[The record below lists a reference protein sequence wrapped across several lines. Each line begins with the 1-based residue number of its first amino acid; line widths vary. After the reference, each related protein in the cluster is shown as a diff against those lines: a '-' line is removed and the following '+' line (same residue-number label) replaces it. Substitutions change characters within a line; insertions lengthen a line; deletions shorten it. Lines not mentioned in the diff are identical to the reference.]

1 MLYMQHHIALPTGNQ
16 LPSSY
21 EAALT
26 AIEPY
31 LVQSINYDVCQNDCI
46 VFRKQYA
53 SHLECP
59 KCDSKR
65 YISEESRIP
74 VRRFTYLP
82 LKPRL
87 CRMFGNQSMAA
98 VLQSHATVHNDEN
111 DPIFDIHQSV
121 AWRRFY
127 DNSGLF
133 KGDGRGVSLALCT
146 DGVNPFAHNKV
157 SYSMWPI
164 MLTMLNLP
172 RRLRNKFASI
182 MLVGIIPSNSG
193 QEPRSLNP
201 YLDILV
207 DELLELSGCT
217 LFDAY
222 QEAPFQCKVALL
234 LYILDYPGISKT
246 LSVVGSGGLQG
257 CMFCEIEGIRNDVLS
272 KTVYLE
278 NRRFLSKDSKMRKD
292 KLRYVASHLSMY
304 TIHILYI
311 I

>member
-1 MLYMQHHIALPTGNQ
+1 MYFHWFCQHPGISKAALSSMLYMQHHIALPTGNQ

-234 LYILDYPGISKT
+234 LYIL
-246 LSVVGSGGLQG
+246 
-257 CMFCEIEGIRNDVLS
+257 E
-272 KTVYLE
+272 
-278 NRRFLSKDSKMRKD
+278 
-292 KLRYVASHLSMY
+292 
-304 TIHILYI
+304 
-311 I
+311 